1 MTGEMQRLQRIGWL
15 FRAVNV
21 AFREGIDA
29 ALRRG
34 GSGLGFGQV
43 STLSI
48 LDTRPGINGAQL
60 ARHNMVTPQ
69 AMTGVLRQLAA
80 KQLIERREHP
90 DSQRADSWHLTAKGQ
105 EFLARGRA
113 AFADV
118 TRQMLGDLGSS
129 QVDALEALLTSCNAA
144 LEGGSRRGP
153 PTRRA
158 AGKKG
163 TTFPKISGLNNRTR
177 SAGRTGR

>member
-1 MTGEMQRLQRIGWL
+1 MTEEMLRLQRIGWL

-48 LDTRPGINGAQL
+48 LDTHPGINGAQL

-80 KQLIERREHP
+80 KKLIERREHP
-90 DSQRADSWHLTAKGQ
+90 DSQRADSWHLTPKGQ
-105 EFLARGRA
+105 ESLARGRA
-113 AFADV
+113 AFAEV
-118 TRQMLGDLGSS
+118 TRQMLGNLKPA
-129 QVDALEALLTSCNAA
+129 QVAELETLLAGCHAA
-144 LEGGSRRGP
+144 LEGGPRRESDTRPASR
-153 PTRRA
+153 
-158 AGKKG
+158 KKT
-163 TTFPKISGLNNRTR
+163 TTFPKISGLSTVARK
-177 SAGRTGR
+177 TGPSGG